1 MSIFIADFLGKN
13 FRSSASFF
21 AAFPLV
27 ILITRVRHPIASS
40 PYPALHPRMSH
51 SLWSEVGLPSPWA
64 FWYQPYLCRGVEL
77 FTSGC
82 DTAALLF
89 VRDAANAATLPASVL
104 LFLLLWFFL
113 GMFSRLSLTGES
125 LSCDLWIPLGWRQPS
140 RPQGLCPNGCPL
152 SPSMGPFWCSV
163 KAFCSAGFYNNDSLD
178 GFFLTFLF
186 PFDSAALLQCSQ
198 SSELKFV
205 T

>member
-104 LFLLLWFFL
+104 LFLLLLFFSGCVFQAVCHGWISL
-113 GMFSRLSLTGES
+113 LWPVDTIGLAPAKSAPRVMPQWLPPQSKHGPILVLCKSLLLCRLL
-125 LSCDLWIPLGWRQPS
+125 
-140 RPQGLCPNGCPL
+140 
-152 SPSMGPFWCSV
+152 
-163 KAFCSAGFYNNDSLD
+163 
-178 GFFLTFLF
+178 
-186 PFDSAALLQCSQ
+186 
-198 SSELKFV
+198 
-205 T
+205 